1 MATDTRSNPR
11 ANLWALIA
19 LGFGAF
25 VISTS
30 EFASMGLLP
39 LFADDLGLSLP
50 NATHG
55 ITAYAL
61 GVTLGAPLLTIGA
74 ARLNKRVL
82 LIWLMVLACASNVLT
97 AFSGGLGSL
106 IVGRFASGLP
116 QGAYFGAA
124 TVAAMQMVGRDRGG
138 WAVALVM
145 SGISVATIG
154 GAPMGTFIGQLFDWR
169 VSYAVIAV
177 LGLASALALLK
188 LVPHSHD
195 LDGGPVAQEMAAL
208 KRGPVWLLLAFASVA
223 VASLF
228 SVYTFIGPLVTQ
240 VAGLS
245 DMMIAPAQMLVG
257 LGIFVGTLIGGR
269 AADRY
274 RFGAMLVAFA
284 GAMAVLILMALTA
297 QSPGI
302 LLPTFFLLG
311 ATINSAVP
319 SVTVQLMRLAP
330 EAPTLMGA
338 MNMAA
343 FNLANA
349 IGAAAGG
356 LTVDAGLG
364 IVSSIWA
371 GLALTGG
378 ALTFFVAVSGKLRS
392 GVGAGQPAE

>member
-82 LIWLMVLACASNVLT
+82 LIWLMVLACAANVLT

-257 LGIFVGTLIGGR
+257 LGIFVGTL
-269 AADRY
+269 
-274 RFGAMLVAFA
+274 
-284 GAMAVLILMALTA
+284 
-297 QSPGI
+297 
-302 LLPTFFLLG
+302 
-311 ATINSAVP
+311 
-319 SVTVQLMRLAP
+319 
-330 EAPTLMGA
+330 
-338 MNMAA
+338 
-343 FNLANA
+343 
-349 IGAAAGG
+349 
-356 LTVDAGLG
+356 
-364 IVSSIWA
+364 
-371 GLALTGG
+371 
-378 ALTFFVAVSGKLRS
+378 
-392 GVGAGQPAE
+392 